1 MRSNFT
7 AFKKKKRKCLNS
19 DYEKAIAKEYIQKNK
34 VYDISIKIAS
44 NLPVID
50 LITPNK
56 VGFYMVE
63 LRGFE
68 PLAST
73 LPVLRSPN

>member
-1 MRSNFT
+1 
-7 AFKKKKRKCLNS
+7 
-19 DYEKAIAKEYIQKNK
+19 
-34 VYDISIKIAS
+34 
-44 NLPVID
+44 
-50 LITPNK
+50 
-56 VGFYMVE
+56 MVE